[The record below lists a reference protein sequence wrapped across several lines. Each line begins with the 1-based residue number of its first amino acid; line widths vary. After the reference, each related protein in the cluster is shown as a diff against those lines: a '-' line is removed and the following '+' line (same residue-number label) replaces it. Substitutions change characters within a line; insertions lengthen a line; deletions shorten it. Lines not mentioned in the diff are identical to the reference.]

1 MKPGISPWIM
11 ETPPNPGWPMKDLT
25 NFFFWLYG
33 GYGYSKIFYFPWG
46 NAMTSD
52 EKIHLSIVDAYSK
65 TGPQYEKLKT
75 MIAEADNILKAY
87 PELPLPH
94 SSCAIVNNHEA
105 LWMYGGSMRELHNVF
120 FDAFNCS
127 YRSLCRVADFAEII
141 SVEADWSSYKLIV
154 LPIQNHINRS
164 LAEKMKAYVEAGGIL
179 IMNGSSGC
187 FDYYGNH
194 VNGIIP
200 EHVHDLF
207 GIEIGENMP
216 CKVFEPVF
224 ADDPEFF
231 KKEPVVKGYLDNE
244 EVRGTFSTWT
254 SYIHPTTAE
263 ILMKFENSQLC
274 GQPFCTLNQ
283 YGKGYALY
291 YNADR
296 IDQNLCDKIIRF
308 AAQKAKLSPVLYPE
322 TVSVVKRGN
331 LAFLFNFSDET
342 VSFTVDFCGKNLLG
356 NALSKNK
363 VTLPP
368 QEYALVEII
377 K

>member
-1 MKPGISPWIM
+1 
-11 ETPPNPGWPMKDLT
+11 
-25 NFFFWLYG
+25 
-33 GYGYSKIFYFPWG
+33 
-46 NAMTSD
+46 
-52 EKIHLSIVDAYSK
+52 
-65 TGPQYEKLKT
+65 
-75 MIAEADNILKAY
+75 
-87 PELPLPH
+87 
-94 SSCAIVNNHEA
+94 
-105 LWMYGGSMRELHNVF
+105 
-120 FDAFNCS
+120 
-127 YRSLCRVADFAEII
+127 
-141 SVEADWSSYKLIV
+141 
-154 LPIQNHINRS
+154 
-164 LAEKMKAYVEAGGIL
+164 
-179 IMNGSSGC
+179 MNGSSGC

-194 VNGIIP
+194 VNGVIP

-224 ADDPEFF
+224 KDDQDFF
-231 KKEPVVKGYLDNE
+231 RKEPVVGGVFDQE

-254 SYIHPTTAE
+254 SYLHPTTADVV
-263 ILMKFENSQLC
+263 MSFENSQLC
-274 GQPFCTLNQ
+274 GQPFCTVNQ

-308 AAQKAKLSPVLYPE
+308 AAQKAKLSPVPYPE